1 VAEKITISKLSY
13 KIGRKTFDSPDYKAN
28 DIKHIEVVLSNKDH
42 FCIEIDKD
50 GDISITSNSE
60 KRIKVVGQE
69 ENELVFKL
77 IK

>member
-1 VAEKITISKLSY
+1 MPKIKITEVSVT
-13 KIGRKTFDSPDYKAN
+13 IGRSKTTMSKEN
-28 DIKHIEVVLSNKDH
+28 IKHVEVSLSNKDH
-42 FCIEIDKD
+42 FSIEIDND
-50 GDISITSNSE
+50 GDISITSNSD